1 MSEVA
6 KYESMID
13 PTQLVHAKFPCCKTK
28 FVPQFDAILP
38 SLTLVPI
45 LRFPYSHNNFH
56 LHSPEILTGGGGGG
70 GGGYDRS

>member
-13 PTQLVHAKFPCCKTK
+13 RTQLVHAKFPCCETK
-28 FVPQFDAILP
+28 FVPQFGAIFP

-45 LRFPYSHNNFH
+45 LLFPYSHNNFH
-56 LHSPEILTGGGGGG
+56 WRRPEILTGGGGG
-70 GGGYDRS
+70 YDRS